1 MKITVSQAQK
11 NGFVFKETPVYK
23 RGVRRSAHPR
33 YEQGWGSSKTVTH
46 GDVVRVLSSVFI
58 IGQSDTRNRG
68 YLISWL

>member
-33 YEQGWGSSKTVTH
+33 YEQG
-46 GDVVRVLSSVFI
+46 
-58 IGQSDTRNRG
+58 
-68 YLISWL
+68 